1 MFTRHHET
9 SADDAL
15 TKKFALLAVSLSVVA
30 GLFWAR
36 LTISAPVVTEA
47 LNQGIDV
54 SQIGLVAYSEVM
66 PSFED
71 MYQRHTGVLDVLPTP
86 RRPPGE
92 VHGSR
97 NRGEV
102 NRE

>member
-1 MFTRHHET
+1 MFWGHRET
-9 SADDAL
+9 SVDNAMTRISAL
-15 TKKFALLAVSLSVVA
+15 VAVSIIA
-30 GLFWAR
+30 ATGLFWAG
-36 LTISAPVVTEA
+36 LSISAPVATEA

-54 SQIGLVAYSEVM
+54 SQIGLVAYSKVM

-86 RRPPGE
+86 RWPPYE

-97 NRGEV
+97 NQGEI